1 MTAKRIWL
9 WVAMI
14 GALLSAVLLS
24 PRTPEVGAS
33 TGWANAVRQS
43 TVSTEEGQSY
53 PLALGAGNARVGE
66 VIIRHDSTHLYV
78 EFKTEA
84 TYSLGAAHVCASV
97 SAFGWTSP
105 GRCPYTQSSLPA
117 GTNQYTFAIPLAEI
131 GAGCGARVSLQ
142 AHASIIGAA
151 SESLGGAYAG
161 AFKGQVTYAVN
172 CCGNNVCDLRAG
184 EDATTCP
191 SDCRWDSDN
200 TTLPRGA
207 ELVSPEQFREM
218 AEEDGFNVITR
229 AALEAELAAER
240 KRTAAARKLVDDL
253 AASNPRLSGLKP
265 TEPREQ
271 PWLRRLGD
279 GNYRLT
285 LGGDAAGG
293 SFIVHGTDW
302 MYQEIANSLTRTPSR
317 ANQEAIYRSLIDLIP
332 SDRTAGLPSARQL
345 TSVND
350 SELGRHNQEL
360 ARRVEMFV
368 PNEPINTDV
377 GTEPRLAS
385 LMTDSFAAAAEENPG
400 TGCDN
405 HHFDSI
411 YSELN
416 WPLKPF
422 TTRIR
427 NQGERGT
434 CVAFATTAGLETR
447 IWRLRGVPTNYS
459 EQELYATAKGL
470 WFPTSDYY
478 GDGLSIGPVLDK
490 MIDQNYKLDAEARW
504 RYNRSVERVDNK
516 EEGTYEDSCV
526 DYEGF
531 CSDTNH
537 QMELICTVDPSLIC
551 AFKRPPEVLGS
562 GHNPVR
568 LTSSVSLWNPL
579 EPENSLSAIRAQLNA
594 GRPVVMGLEIDD
606 HFRSAAEMTNS
617 ANAGVV
623 HEGNGGAGETTGHGV
638 LVVGYLSNDQLV
650 ETGALAGFGGGYLIA
665 KNSWGCAGDG
675 GYMYLS
681 YDWTIDQAKSAYA
694 VIGVNTSATLPSV
707 TLGANKSV
715 LSLPGTVR
723 VTAAVN
729 AAATKVEIFQGLG
742 DETPVLVKELPGGSD
757 AAKSVDLNFTSANQN
772 GVYLYWARVR
782 DQFGNKVVS
791 NIVGVNVNL
800 DGAAP
805 QVQLEAASTSV
816 VAPGTVTLQAN
827 ASDNVGV
834 AKVKFFRGFQL
845 LAEDH
850 TAPYTLTHSVNLADL
865 GTANYVALAYDTT
878 GNFKM
883 SNPISVNVLAAP
895 KPFVLAFS
903 ASPVSLGSAGGQ
915 VTLSWNVAGAS
926 IVQISPAVGAVAAQ
940 GSTTVAVAQTTTFVL
955 SATSS
960 SGVTSTAT
968 AVVSVAPLVSPLV
981 FEFKA
986 SPTTLPAGGG
996 ASTLSWN
1003 VIGSQMQLFIDGIGE
1018 VTGLTSKEVITTQTK
1033 TYTLTATNAGGTVT
1047 RQVTVTVNRETSVP

>member
-1 MTAKRIWL
+1 MITKRIWL
-9 WVAMI
+9 WLALI
-14 GALLSAVLLS
+14 GALLPAALLS
-24 PRTPEVGAS
+24 SRTPEVGAR
-33 TGWANAVRQS
+33 TGLADAVGQS
-43 TVSTEEGQSY
+43 TVSTEEGQTY
-53 PLALGAGNARVGE
+53 PLALGARNTSVGE

-78 EFKTEA
+78 EFRSEA
-84 TYSLGAAHVCASV
+84 AYSLGAAHVCASV
-97 SAFGWTSP
+97 AAFGWTSP
-105 GRCPYTQSSLPA
+105 GRCPYAQSSLPA
-117 GTNQYTFAIPLAEI
+117 GTKQYTFAIPLAQI
-131 GAGCGARVSLQ
+131 NAGCGARVSLQ
-142 AHASIIGAA
+142 AHASITGAA
-151 SESLGGAYAG
+151 GESVGGAYAG

-172 CCGNNVCDLRAG
+172 CCGNNVCDLRAS

-200 TTLPRGA
+200 TTLPRAA
-207 ELVSPEQFREM
+207 ELVSPEQFREL
-218 AEEDGFNVITR
+218 AADDGFNVITR

-240 KRTAAARKLVDDL
+240 KRIAAARKLVDDL
-253 AASNPRLSGLKP
+253 ATSNPRLAGLKP

-285 LGGDAAGG
+285 LGGDAAGA

-317 ANQEAIYRSLIDLIP
+317 ANQEAIYRSLIDLVP

-345 TSVND
+345 TSVNE
-350 SELGRHNQEL
+350 SELARHNQEL

-385 LMTDSFAAAAEENPG
+385 FMNDSFASAAAENPG

-405 HHFDSI
+405 HHFNSI

-422 TTRIR
+422 TTQIR
-427 NQGERGT
+427 SQGKRGT
-434 CVAFATTAGLETR
+434 CVTFASTAGLETR
-447 IWRLRGVPTNYS
+447 TWRLRGVPTNYS

-490 MIDQNYKLDAEARW
+490 MIDNGYKLDAEVRW
-504 RYNRSVERVDNK
+504 RYNRSPLREDNK
-516 EEGTYEDSCV
+516 DEGTYENSCV
-526 DYEGF
+526 GYEGY

-537 QMELICTVDPSLIC
+537 QMKLFCTASPNLTC
-551 AFKRPPEVLGS
+551 AYKRPPEVLGS
-562 GHNPVR
+562 GHNPVE
-568 LTSSVSLWNPL
+568 LSSFVSLWNPL
-579 EPENSLSAIRAQLNA
+579 EPENSLSSIRAQLNT

-606 HFRSAAEMTNS
+606 HFRSASEMTNE

-623 HEGNGGAGETTGHGV
+623 HEGNGGAGETGGHAV
-638 LVVGYLSNDQLV
+638 LVVGYLSNDQLL
-650 ETGALAGFGGGYLIA
+650 ETGALDGFGGGYLIA

-681 YDWTIDQAKSAYA
+681 YDWAIDQAKSAYA
-694 VIGVNTSATLPSV
+694 IIAVDTSATLPSV

-723 VTAAVN
+723 ITAAVN
-729 AAATKVEIFQGLG
+729 AATTKVEIFQGLDG
-742 DETPVLVKELPGGSD
+742 QNPVLTKVLPGGND
-757 AAKSVDLNFTSANQN
+757 TAKSVDLHFTSPEQN

-805 QVQLEAASTSV
+805 QVQLAAASTSV
-816 VAPGTVTLQAN
+816 LAPGTVTLQAN

-845 LAEDH
+845 VGEDH
-850 TAPYTLTHSVNLADL
+850 SAPYTLTHAINLADL
-865 GTANYVALAYDTT
+865 GTVIYVALAYDTT

-883 SNPISVNVLAAP
+883 SNPVSVNVLAAP
-895 KPFVLAFS
+895 KPFVLAFN
-903 ASPVSLGSAGGQ
+903 ALPASLGSAGGQ
-915 VTLSWNVAGAS
+915 VTLSWDVAGAS
-926 IVQISPAVGAVAAQ
+926 SVQISPAVGTVAVQ
-940 GSTTVAVAQTTTFVL
+940 GSATVAVAQTTTFVL
-955 SATSS
+955 SATNSA
-960 SGVTSTAT
+960 GATSTAT
-968 AVVSVAPLVSPLV
+968 AVVSVAPLVPPLI

-986 SPTTLPAGGG
+986 SPTILPADGG
-996 ASTLSWN
+996 ASMLSWN
-1003 VIGSQMQLFIDGIGE
+1003 VIGSQMKFFIEGIGE
-1018 VTGLTSKEVITTQTK
+1018 VTGLTSKEVITTETR
-1033 TYTLTATNAGGTVT
+1033 TYTLTATNPGGTVT
-1047 RQVTVTVNRETSVP
+1047 RQVTVTVNRETPAQ